1 MLFFGRFVGTRG
13 NSECGYSYSTDGGST
28 WSGPTLYYSISTLA
42 YGDLLESQGFFDTT
56 SNSIMFAVALGDFGL
71 GTGTGTA
78 QVTFQQ
84 FLTEPAAVPLSVE
97 DQRHGQC
104 LTNYGINSVLAG

>member
-1 MLFFGRFVGTRG
+1 
-13 NSECGYSYSTDGGST
+13 
-28 WSGPTLYYSISTLA
+28 
-42 YGDLLESQGFFDTT
+42 
-56 SNSIMFAVALGDFGL
+56 MFAVALGDFGL